1 MIPKTR
7 VAGRILEVLQIED
20 NKADTAL
27 LKQVL
32 KEAGFPV
39 KLNCVENGEDAFLY
53 LDKQGPYAHSSRPN
67 VILLDLQLPKKDGL
81 TVLTEIRRRPEWARL
96 PIVIFTSSEGDL
108 DKEWASRLKADHYL
122 VKPLELNQ
130 YGPLVKVLRDYWLK
144 SFRERPGA

>member
-7 VAGRILEVLQIED
+7 VVGRVLEVLQIED

-39 KLNCVENGEDAFLY
+39 HLHCVENGEDAFAY
-53 LDKQGPYAHSSRPN
+53 LNRQGPYLQSPRPN

-81 TVLTEIRRRPEWARL
+81 TILADIRRQPEWSRL

-108 DKEWASRLKADHYL
+108 DKEWAGRLKADHYL
-122 VKPLELNQ
+122 VKPLELEH
-130 YGPLVKVLRDYWLK
+130 YGPLLKVLRDYWLK
-144 SFRERPGA
+144 SFRERPTA